1 MRNTSDMASFLDTIQ
16 TLEKKR
22 NRCKICEAIYSKSY
36 LGLIATPV
44 PSFLIFTNFINH
56 EYLIYSKKSKNVF
69 NFANIRGF
77 IDLVGFLTFVLPSDP

>member
-69 NFANIRGF
+69 NFANIRGLK
-77 IDLVGFLTFVLPSDP
+77 DLVGFIGFCQVSIL